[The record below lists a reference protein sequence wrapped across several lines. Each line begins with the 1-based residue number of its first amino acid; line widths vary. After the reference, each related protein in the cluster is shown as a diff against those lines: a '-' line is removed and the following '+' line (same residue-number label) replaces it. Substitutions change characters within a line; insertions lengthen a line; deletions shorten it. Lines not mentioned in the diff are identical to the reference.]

1 MPEFLRLLPP
11 AEALKRWLAAFPSD
25 QRPRTEFLPTT
36 QALGRVLASTVT
48 APEPL
53 PTFPRA
59 TVDGYA
65 VRAADTFGAS
75 PGLPAYLTLVGEVH
89 IGSAPDLHLSA
100 GEAALIHTG
109 AMIPHG
115 ADAVVMLEDTQ
126 VAREGEIEVLRPAA
140 PGMNVIQV
148 GEDLKPGD
156 VAIEGGVRLRP
167 QEIGGLM
174 AFGITQVE
182 VARRP
187 RVAIL
192 SSGDEVVPPDRAPH
206 PGQVR
211 DINSYSLSALVERAG
226 GSPIRYGILPDQRDL
241 LLAAARR
248 AHAETDFVIL
258 TAGSSVG
265 ARDLTAGV
273 IAALG
278 RPGVIVHGV
287 ATRPGK
293 PTILA
298 VCGGIPVLGLP
309 GNPVSAL
316 VIAGLFATA
325 ALRRLTGEREPLGSP
340 TVTARLA
347 VNVASETGRE
357 DYLPVSLRHSPEGL
371 VAEPVYGRSNLIY
384 TLVRAAGL
392 VRIPPEATGLA
403 AGTVVEVSLF

>member
-11 AEALKRWLAAFPSD
+11 AEALNRWLAAFPGD
-25 QRPRTEFLPTT
+25 RRPRTERLPTA
-36 QALGRVLASTVT
+36 QCLGRVLAAGIL

-53 PTFPRA
+53 PAFRRA

-75 PGLPAYLTLVGEVH
+75 PGLPAYLVLAGEVC
-89 IGSAPDLHLSA
+89 IGTSPDLHLSP
-100 GEAALIHTG
+100 GQAALIHTG
-109 AMIPHG
+109 AMIPDG

-126 VAREGEIEVLRPAA
+126 LAREGEIEVLRPAA
-140 PGMNVIQV
+140 PGQNVIQV
-148 GEDLKPGD
+148 GEDLKAGD
-156 VAIEGGVRLRP
+156 VAIEAGVRPRP

-174 AFGITQVE
+174 ALGITQVE
-182 VARRP
+182 VVEKP

-192 SSGDEVVPPDRAPH
+192 STGDEVVPPDTTPR

-211 DINSYSLSALVERAG
+211 DVNSYSLSALVERAG
-226 GSPIRYGILPDQRDL
+226 GQPVPYGILPDRRDP

-248 AHAETDFVIL
+248 AHAECDLVLL

-265 ARDLTAGV
+265 ARDLTAGIV
-273 IAALG
+273 EALG
-278 RPGVIVHGV
+278 PPGVIVHGV
-287 ATRPGK
+287 AIRPGK

-298 VCGGIPVLGLP
+298 VCDGIPVVGLP

-316 VIAGLFATA
+316 VISGLFVTA
-325 ALRRLTGEREPLGSP
+325 ALRRLTGEGDPLVAPS
-340 TVTARLA
+340 VTARLA
-347 VNVASETGRE
+347 VNVASEAGRE
-357 DYLPVSLRHSPEGL
+357 DYLPVGLRLAAEGL

-392 VRIPPEATGLA
+392 VRIPAEATGLA
-403 AGTVVEVSLF
+403 AGTLVEVRLF